1 MMMTEI
7 ENTLYIL
14 ENLSTT
20 DSEDYLG
27 SAEIEVYYEDD
38 QGNEGMSTTYDMPTI
53 ADKAIEV
60 IVELRKANA
69 ELEKLLSLVKKD
81 LLMRA
86 EEDSD
91 GCKVVNLSSFIWIK
105 LKETLKAGN

>member
-1 MMMTEI
+1 MMDEQKIIDNAQDNATHYDCCEYMRHVHNGNWEYWSKASGWEET
-7 ENTLYIL
+7 
-14 ENLSTT
+14 
-20 DSEDYLG
+20 
-27 SAEIEVYYEDD
+27 VPEDD
-38 QGNEGMSTTYDMPTI
+38 TRSL
-53 ADKAIEV
+53 ADIKK

-69 ELEKLLSLVKKD
+69 ELKKLLSLVKKD